1 MARATKTH
9 DMSDGRGQEE
19 PTFQTRVSMW
29 EGWEV
34 VADDGG
40 KRVRFDRCSLTRKK
54 RCRKNLVNFLS
65 RECAFF
71 RSHLRAHVHAP
82 VEHATHTRITL
93 AVACTNTTYA
103 VFCNVVVPK
112 AYTK

>member
-1 MARATKTH
+1 MLVDKEKKVPEK
-9 DMSDGRGQEE
+9 SGEL
-19 PTFQTRVSMW
+19 PVSRM
-29 EGWEV
+29 
-34 VADDGG
+34 
-40 KRVRFDRCSLTRKK
+40 CI
-54 RCRKNLVNFLS
+54 
-65 RECAFF
+65 F